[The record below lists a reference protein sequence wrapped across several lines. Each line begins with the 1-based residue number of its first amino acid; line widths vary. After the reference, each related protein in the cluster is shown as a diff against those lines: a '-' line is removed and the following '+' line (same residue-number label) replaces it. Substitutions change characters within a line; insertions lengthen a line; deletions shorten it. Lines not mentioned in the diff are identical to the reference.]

1 MKMKST
7 LKDRMS
13 SPMFDLPKTEQ
24 KPKPKTKTKTPP
36 KAQPK
41 PNSK

>member
-13 SPMFDLPKTEQ
+13 SPMFDLPKPEQ
-24 KPKPKTKTKTPP
+24 KPKPKTKLKQPTKPRP
-36 KAQPK
+36 KM
-41 PNSK
+41 NSK